1 MATISRERQR
11 KWKVNQTSAG
21 KRAVTVMLAADIKD
35 LIDQERKRTGET
47 IAGVIERAVVNL
59 FKPAPADS
67 TNDKPSVTSNNL
79 EDLIMAHPDR
89 KILLRAVGLY
99 NNSGAK
105 VSTITSILNTQ
116 NYKTFS
122 GKDKWTEED
131 VNEIVDFIVNKN
143 RLLYWKIVY
152 DS

>member
-1 MATISRERQR
+1 MVTTSRERHR

-67 TNDKPSVTSNNL
+67 TIDNPSVTSNNL
-79 EDLIMAHPDR
+79 EDLIMAHPER
-89 KILLRAVGLY
+89 KRILTAVGLF
-99 NNSGAK
+99 NNSKAK
-105 VSTITSILNTQ
+105 TNTIAFMLNRQ

-152 DS
+152 GS